1 MLLWHA
7 QRNPAYYHLG
17 AFNELGYAQ
26 RASFALF
33 IYAFEYFM
41 RIPAHLGRQFR
52 SMPATHSG
60 KGRPPVPAQAG
71 HLTSG

>member
-33 IYAFEYFM
+33 IYAFEYF
-41 RIPAHLGRQFR
+41 RTEGLEWLDLG
-52 SMPATHSG
+52 
-60 KGRPPVPAQAG
+60 AG
-71 HLTSG
+71 ARV